1 MKKKL
6 TSRQEMAM
14 KKHKKHHSK
23 KHLDFMKK
31 EMLKGK
37 TFTESHKLAQKKV
50 GT

>member
-1 MKKKL
+1 MSDVEERGR
-6 TSRQEMAM
+6 SR
-14 KKHKKHHSK
+14 HKKHHSK

-31 EMLKGK
+31 EMLRGK